1 MNKNWIVCIIAPIIC
16 KLLGLVGVLGFVFHM
31 VLFTGNL
38 RCLWLLFLI
47 LAVDI
52 IPTYEFKREFPVDK
66 EKNNNNG
73 N

>member
-38 RCLWLLFLI
+38 RCLWLLFLL
-47 LAVDI
+47 LAVELV
-52 IPTYEFKREFPVDK
+52 PTYEFKREYTDNK
-66 EKNNNNG
+66 EKKDG